1 MIMLDLETMGTR
13 LDAPII
19 AIGAVKFND
28 NEIKS
33 RFYRKV
39 SLSSSVEM
47 GAVIDPNT
55 VIWWLQQDEEARAE
69 FFDNYNAIRLNAALI
84 EFSEWV
90 EKEGGIT
97 TLWGNGAGFDNVI
110 LRSAYNSCG
119 IEAPWAFWQDRCFR
133 TIRETLPPLNL
144 ERKGV
149 FHNALDDA
157 ENQAVYLIEVM
168 KGENK

>member
-1 MIMLDLETMGTR
+1 MIMLDLEAMGTGPN
-13 LDAPII
+13 APII
-19 AIGAVKFND
+19 AIGAVRFND

-47 GAVIDPNT
+47 GAVIESNT
-55 VIWWLQQDEEARAE
+55 VIWWLQQGEEARAE
-69 FFDNYNAIRLNAALI
+69 FFDNDNASRLDAALL

-133 TIRETLPPLNL
+133 TIRKTLPTLSL

-157 ENQAVYLIEVM
+157 ENQAMYLMEVM
-168 KGENK
+168 RGVNK